1 MTGRLG
7 FSSAAK
13 KVLFD
18 SALFANLEDK
28 EKQDILSRLPS
39 PEHIGKGETLFS
51 PDRFR
56 RALVVFLQGG
66 AAVTR
71 QSEDGKTVLL
81 RRLGKGDIVGAASLY
96 DEGEYVSDITAT
108 SPCSV
113 LFIPA
118 VLWTELMKTHFP
130 LAENYIRFLTG
141 RIRFLNG
148 RIATYTESSADNR
161 LLHYLTSKRQPNGL
175 LALPSFAE
183 ISRTLNVGRS
193 SLYRSLDTLQQQG
206 ILYKDGKRWY
216 IKET

>member
-1 MTGRLG
+1 MAEKQGLS
-7 FSSAAK
+7 SSAK
-13 KVLFD
+13 RVLFD
-18 SALFANLEDK
+18 SALFSNLEDK
-28 EKQDILSRLPS
+28 EKQNIVLRLPQ
-39 PEHIGKGETLFS
+39 PERIEKGEPLFS
-51 PDRFR
+51 TTQFR
-56 RALVVFLQGG
+56 RALLVFLQGS
-66 AAVTR
+66 AVVTR
-71 QSEDGKTVLL
+71 QSENGKTVLL

-108 SPCSV
+108 SPCTV

-118 VLWTELMKTHFP
+118 TLWTELMKTHFT

-148 RIATYTESSADNR
+148 RIATYTESSSDNR

-183 ISRTLNVGRS
+183 LSRTLNVGRS

-206 ILYKDGKRWY
+206 ILYKDGKQWY
-216 IKET
+216 MKET